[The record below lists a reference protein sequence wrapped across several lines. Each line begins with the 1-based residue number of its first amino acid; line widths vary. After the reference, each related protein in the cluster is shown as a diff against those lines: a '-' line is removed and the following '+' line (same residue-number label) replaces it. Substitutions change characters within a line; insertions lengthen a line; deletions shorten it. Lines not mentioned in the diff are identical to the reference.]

1 MLYLVNKRFHNAA
14 WLYAI
19 GTLLHT
25 LDHFRRGV
33 HTVSDGVVFLGTF
46 GMVIAAVAITLA
58 LTDHPS
64 APKVSLYGFAHA
76 AGIAAIHYLP
86 HWSSLSDSAIG
97 GNWSVLSWFAVSLEI
112 VGAVAFSLAG
122 LAILR
127 TKRASPQFA

>member
-1 MLYLVNKRFHNAA
+1 MSRFKQAA
-14 WLYAI
+14 WLYAL

-33 HTVSDGVVFLGTF
+33 DTVSSGVVFLGTF
-46 GMVIAAVAITLA
+46 GMVFAAVAITLC

-64 APKVSLYGFAHA
+64 APWVALYGFAHA
-76 AGIAAIHYLP
+76 AGIAAVHYLP

-97 GNWSVLSWFAVSLEI
+97 GNWSVISWFAVSLEI
-112 VGAVAFSLAG
+112 VGAVAFALAG

-127 TKRASPQFA
+127 TKRRSPQFA